1 MYILMVMKPTGPF
14 TLNRM
19 LSFLVGHLATFSPGS
34 RLPRFPDFVEGV
46 PNNGMTLTGYQYN
59 LAGDL
64 VPVPRLFY
72 NDRYLAPGRSGSRTD
87 GPMSW
92 PPCSSCLAGWRC
104 DSPSGQ
110 VPHGNALAQRG
121 AALCPPVGA
130 SVNAAHLVV
139 PACRGRWLRYD
150 KRAGIGSYN
159 RSTRWWTLFSQLY
172 PGRMPDISLSKT
184 TGTFGKEVE
193 SRPVFR
199 KPRRAIIRRAIYRNS

>member
-1 MYILMVMKPTGPF
+1 MRSDLTLEAIAEEMRRLNEQTPGRERPDMVVVASAGLIQYSAQFPGENVSGDFILPGEKLSYAPPMYILMVMKPTGPF

-92 PPCSSCLAGWRC
+92 PPCSSC
-104 DSPSGQ
+104 
-110 VPHGNALAQRG
+110 
-121 AALCPPVGA
+121 
-130 SVNAAHLVV
+130 
-139 PACRGRWLRYD
+139 
-150 KRAGIGSYN
+150 
-159 RSTRWWTLFSQLY
+159 
-172 PGRMPDISLSKT
+172 PGRMA
-184 TGTFGKEVE
+184 V
-193 SRPVFR
+193 
-199 KPRRAIIRRAIYRNS
+199 